1 MELQAIRTID
11 DLGRINLPRA
21 LREKLGWQIGMAV
34 ELLHVNDTIVL
45 KPADLNP
52 ISGACHKPGLKAHK
66 DDCDLCKMC
75 GRS

>member
-21 LREKLGWQIGMAV
+21 LREKLDWQIGMTV
-34 ELLHVNDTIVL
+34 GLLQVNDTIVL
-45 KPADLNP
+45 KPGDQKP
-52 ISGACHKPGLKAHK
+52 TTGACHKPGLKAHK
-66 DDCDLCKMC
+66 DDCDLCKQC